1 MVSLTHSPKERK
13 LLNIDLKSGDV
24 YFYGDVYFSNALL
37 FRKSLLILY
46 WHSMNTIV
54 KVKKGQ
60 NSHNKYYY
68 KSHNKMRWNPDFK
81 LLQLCI
87 KLNKKSDIKCRH
99 FWLPQ

>member
-1 MVSLTHSPKERK
+1 MLLHISSILIIYFIK
-13 LLNIDLKSGDV
+13 LLFILV
-24 YFYGDVYFSNALL
+24 YGDVYFSNALL

-81 LLQLCI
+81 LLQSCI